1 MPRINSNITVKQIT
15 ILVATLFSALMV
27 NAQQGAGQGK
37 ISGRIVD
44 SNTGKSID
52 HASIGLLNQDNK
64 EINGTTS
71 NEKGE
76 FSIDHV
82 ASGTYK
88 VAVFYAGYKNKTTA
102 DIQLGEN
109 SANVSLGDIQLTNG
123 ETAIE
128 GVTVVGK
135 KAVIENKV
143 DKIVFNAANDVT
155 SQNGAAID
163 VLRKV
168 PQVTVDA
175 DGNVELQGNANIRFL
190 INGKPSSIF
199 GNSLA
204 DALASIPASQIK
216 SIEVVSSPGAK
227 YDAQGTGG
235 IINIVLKD
243 NKVRGIN
250 GSINATGGTLFET
263 GYLNLNYKNNNF
275 SMNAFF
281 SGNAQLKAKTP
292 FSQDR
297 TSRDASSN
305 TSTHLLQDGYTEFER
320 HGYRTGLGF
329 DWSLNKM
336 SSLSGSLSFNSFS
349 NKSTG
354 LINQQQYITDYNTSA
369 VSSIIGSRTSDNQ
382 SSVRSIDGSLSF
394 RKTFAKEGQELTADY
409 IFSYGSPKSSYFQTQ
424 SLSGAASPYN
434 GISGSNPGT
443 DNSHNISVDYVH
455 PLNDNIT
462 FEMGLKTV
470 QQHITN
476 ATDVHVLNTS
486 SGQYETDP
494 LQSYHLNYDM
504 GVYAAYF
511 SSKLKVWNWLDVRA
525 GLRYEY
531 TTLKIDFPNTDIP
544 SYGLLV
550 PSLILSH
557 KFDSGETVKLS
568 YTRRLERPE
577 YTELNPFLNFSDPH
591 NITTGN
597 PALKPEI
604 GDNMEIGYT
613 KNFTNGGNISL
624 SLVERINSQDLKQIT
639 TFYPTFTANGTEYT
653 NVSVTARD
661 NIGKEYN
668 SGGIVSLSL
677 PFFQNKLNLRSNIMV
692 FHRYI
697 VSQIYVGNL
706 DMGMRYRANLNL
718 NYQFPK
724 NFVLEVFGNYN
735 SAAKNIQGKN
745 PQSITYTFAGRKEFW
760 NKKAS
765 LGFTIT
771 NPFNKYIKQVTT
783 VSTGDYDSYSV
794 RELPYRSFGISFSYK
809 FGKMDFKKEKDIS
822 NEYLNGPGSGS

>member
-1 MPRINSNITVKQIT
+1 
-15 ILVATLFSALMV
+15 MV
-27 NAQQGAGQGK
+27 NAQEAEGQGK
-37 ISGRIVD
+37 ISGRLVD
-44 SNTGKSID
+44 SKTGKPISY
-52 HASIGLLNQDNK
+52 ASIGVLNPDNK
-64 EINGTTS
+64 EVNGTTS

-76 FSIDHV
+76 FSIDHMTTG
-82 ASGTYK
+82 SYK
-88 VAVFYAGYKNKTTA
+88 VAIFYAGYKNKTTA
-102 DIQLGEN
+102 DIQIDPAH
-109 SANVSLGDIQLTNG
+109 SNVNLGDIQLING
-123 ETAIE
+123 ETVLE
-128 GVTVVGK
+128 GVTIVGK
-135 KAVIENKV
+135 KSVIENKV

-175 DGNVELQGNANIRFL
+175 DGNVELQGNSNIRFL

-204 DALASIPASQIK
+204 DALASIPANQIK

-243 NKVRGIN
+243 NKVKGIN
-250 GSINATGGTLFET
+250 GIVNASAGTLFET
-263 GYLNLNYKNNNF
+263 GSVNLNYKNNSF

-281 SGNAQLKAKTP
+281 SGNAQLKARTP

-297 TSRDASSN
+297 TSRDPAAN
-305 TSTHLLQDGYTEFER
+305 TGTHLMQDGYTDFER

-329 DWSLNKM
+329 DWTLSK
-336 SSLSGSLSFNSFS
+336 SSALSGSLSYNNFS
-349 NKSTG
+349 NKNTG
-354 LINQQQYITDYNTSA
+354 LINQQQFITDYNTST
-369 VSSIIGSRTSDNQ
+369 VTSIIGSRTTDNR
-382 SSVRSIDGSLSF
+382 SSVHSVDGSLSF
-394 RKTFAKEGQELTADY
+394 RKTFQKEGQELTADY
-409 IFSYGSPKSSYFQTQ
+409 VFSFGSPTTSYFQTQ

-434 GISGSNPGT
+434 GISGNNPGT
-443 DNSHNISVDYVH
+443 DNSHNLSVDYVH
-455 PLNDNIT
+455 PLNENVI
-462 FEMGLKTV
+462 FEMGAKTV

-476 ATDVHVLNTS
+476 ATEVHVLNTT
-486 SGQYETDP
+486 SGQYEADP

-504 GVYAAYF
+504 GIYAAYF
-511 SSKLKVWNWLDVRA
+511 SSKLKIFNWLDVRA

-531 TTLKIDFPNTDIP
+531 TTLKIDFPNTNIP

-550 PSLILSH
+550 PSFILSH
-557 KFDSGETVKLS
+557 KFESGETIKLS
-568 YTRRLERPE
+568 YTRRVERPE
-577 YTELNPFLNFSDPH
+577 YTELNPFLNISDPH

-604 GDNMEIGYT
+604 GDNMELGYT
-613 KNFTNGGNISL
+613 KNFANGGNISL
-624 SLVERINSQDLKQIT
+624 SMVERINSQDLKQIT

-668 SGGIVSLSL
+668 SGGIISLSL
-677 PFFQNKLNLRSNIMV
+677 PFLHNKMNLRSNMMV

-697 VSQIYVGNL
+697 MSHTYVGNL
-706 DMGMRYRANLNL
+706 DMGMRYRLNLNL

-724 NFVLEVFGNYN
+724 NFILEVFGNYN

-745 PQSITYTFAGRKEFW
+745 PESITYTLAGRKEFW

-771 NPFNKYIKQVTT
+771 NPFNKYIRQVTT

-809 FGKMDFKKEKDIS
+809 FGKMDFKKEKDMS
-822 NEYLNGPGSGS
+822 NEYLNGPGTGS

>member
-1 MPRINSNITVKQIT
+1 MKQLS
-15 ILVATLFSALMV
+15 ILWVLLFSVWMV
-27 NAQQGAGQGK
+27 NAQQGEGQGK

-44 SNTGKSID
+44 SNTGNAIGN
-52 HASIGLLNQDNK
+52 ASIGLLNQDNK

-76 FSIDHV
+76 FSLDHI
-82 ASGTYK
+82 SLGSYK
-88 VAVFYAGYKNKTTA
+88 VAVFYAGYKNKTTSDIQVSNNTA
-102 DIQLGEN
+102 DITLGN
-109 SANVSLGDIQLTNG
+109 IQLVNG
-123 ETAIE
+123 ETALE
-128 GVTVVGK
+128 GVTIVGK
-135 KAVIENKV
+135 KSVIENKV

-175 DGNVELQGNANIRFL
+175 DGNVELQGNSNIRFL

-216 SIEVVSSPGAK
+216 SIEVISSPGAK

-250 GSINATGGTLFET
+250 GSVNATAGTLFET
-263 GYLNLNYKNNNF
+263 GSLNLNYKNNSF

-281 SGNAQLKAKTP
+281 SGNAQLKAKSP
-292 FSQDR
+292 FFQDR
-297 TSRDASSN
+297 TSRDAASN
-305 TSTHLLQDGYTEFER
+305 TSTHLLQDGYTDFER

-329 DWSLNKM
+329 DWSLSK
-336 SSLSGSLSFNSFS
+336 SSALSGSLSFNSFS
-349 NKSTG
+349 NTSTG
-354 LINQQQYITDYNTSA
+354 LINQQQYITDHNTSN
-369 VSSIIGSRTSDNQ
+369 VESVIGYRTSDNQ
-382 SSVRSIDGSLSF
+382 SSVRSVDGSLSF
-394 RKTFAKEGQELTADY
+394 RKTFKKEGQELTADY
-409 IFSYGSPKSSYFQTQ
+409 VFSYGSPKTSYMQTQ
-424 SLSGAASPYN
+424 SLSGAVFPYN

-443 DNSHNISVDYVH
+443 DNSHNVSVDYVH
-455 PLNDNIT
+455 PLNDNVV
-462 FEMGLKTV
+462 FEMGAKTV

-476 ATDVHVLNTS
+476 ATDVHILNTS
-486 SGQYETDP
+486 SGQYDSDP

-504 GVYAAYF
+504 GIYAAYF
-511 SSKLKVWNWLDVRA
+511 SSKLKLLNWLDVRA

-531 TTLKIDFPNTDIP
+531 TTLTIDFPNTNIP

-550 PSLILSH
+550 PSFIVSH
-557 KFDSGETVKLS
+557 KFESGETLKLS
-568 YTRRLERPE
+568 YTRRVERPE
-577 YTELNPFLNFSDPH
+577 YTELNPFLNVSDPH

-604 GDNMEIGYT
+604 GDNMELGYT

-639 TFYPTFTANGTEYT
+639 TFYPVFTANGTEYT

-668 SGGIVSLSL
+668 SGGIVSVSL
-677 PFFQNKLNLRSNIMV
+677 PFFHNKLNLRSNMMV

-706 DMGMRYRANLNL
+706 DMGMRYRVNLNL

-724 NFVLEVFGNYN
+724 NFILEVFGNYN

-745 PQSITYTFAGRKEFW
+745 PQSITYTLAGRKEFW

-771 NPFNKYIKQVTT
+771 NPFNQYIRQVTT
-783 VSTGDYDSYSV
+783 VNTGDYNSYSV
-794 RELPYRSFGISFSYK
+794 RDLPYRSFGISFSYK

-822 NEYLNGPGSGS
+822 NEYLNGPGTGG

>member
-1 MPRINSNITVKQIT
+1 MKQLS
-15 ILVATLFSALMV
+15 ILWTLLFSVGMV
-27 NAQQGAGQGK
+27 NAQQGDGQGK

-44 SNTGKSID
+44 SNTGNAIGN
-52 HASIGLLNQDNK
+52 ASIGLLNQDNK
-64 EINGTTS
+64 EVNGTTS

-76 FSIDHV
+76 FSLDHIL
-82 ASGTYK
+82 SGIYK
-88 VAVFYAGYKNKTTA
+88 VAVFYAGYKNKTTTDIQVNNNTA
-102 DIQLGEN
+102 DITLGN
-109 SANVSLGDIQLTNG
+109 IQLVNG
-123 ETAIE
+123 ETALE
-128 GVTVVGK
+128 GVTIVGK
-135 KAVIENKV
+135 KSVIENKV

-175 DGNVELQGNANIRFL
+175 DGNVELQGNSNIRFL

-216 SIEVVSSPGAK
+216 SIEVISSPGAK

-250 GSINATGGTLFET
+250 GSVNATAGTLFET
-263 GYLNLNYKNNNF
+263 GSLNLNYKNNSF

-281 SGNAQLKAKTP
+281 SGNAQLKAKSP
-292 FSQDR
+292 FFQDR
-297 TSRDASSN
+297 TSRDVASN
-305 TSTHLLQDGYTEFER
+305 TSTHLLQDGYTDFER

-329 DWSLNKM
+329 DWSLSK
-336 SSLSGSLSFNSFS
+336 SSALSGSLSFNSFS
-349 NKSTG
+349 NTSTG
-354 LINQQQYITDYNTSA
+354 LINQQQYITDYNTSN
-369 VSSIIGSRTSDNQ
+369 VESVIGYRTSDNQ
-382 SSVRSIDGSLSF
+382 SSVRSVDGSLSF
-394 RKTFAKEGQELTADY
+394 RKTFKKEGQELTADY
-409 IFSYGSPKSSYFQTQ
+409 VFSYGSPKTSYMQTQ
-424 SLSGAASPYN
+424 SLSGAVFPYN

-443 DNSHNISVDYVH
+443 DNSHNLSIDYVH
-455 PLNDNIT
+455 PLNDNIV
-462 FEMGLKTV
+462 FEMGAKTV

-476 ATDVHVLNTS
+476 ATDVHILNTS
-486 SGQYETDP
+486 SGQYESDP

-504 GVYAAYF
+504 GIYAAYF
-511 SSKLKVWNWLDVRA
+511 SSKLKLLNWLDVRA

-531 TTLKIDFPNTDIP
+531 TTLTIDFPNTNIP

-550 PSLILSH
+550 PSFIVSH
-557 KFDSGETVKLS
+557 KFESGETLKLS
-568 YTRRLERPE
+568 YTRRVERPE
-577 YTELNPFLNFSDPH
+577 YTELNPFLNVSDPH

-604 GDNMEIGYT
+604 GDNMELGYT

-639 TFYPTFTANGTEYT
+639 TFYPVFTANGIEYT

-668 SGGIVSLSL
+668 SGGIVSVSL
-677 PFFQNKLNLRSNIMV
+677 PFFHNKLNLRSNMMV

-706 DMGMRYRANLNL
+706 DMGMRYRVNLNL

-724 NFVLEVFGNYN
+724 NFILEVFGNYN

-745 PQSITYTFAGRKEFW
+745 PQSITYTLAGRKEFW

-771 NPFNKYIKQVTT
+771 NPFNQYIRQVTT
-783 VSTGDYDSYSV
+783 VNTGDYNSYSV
-794 RELPYRSFGISFSYK
+794 RDLPYRSFGISFSYK

-822 NEYLNGPGSGS
+822 NEYLNGPGTGG